1 MARLPRLSV
10 AGVPHLLVQRAQ
22 HQQPVFRDAADRALF
37 RTLLGEAL
45 QAHGVALHAYA
56 LLDHELRLLLT
67 PREATSLSRMVQA
80 LGRRYGS
87 AFNRRHGRTG
97 GLWEGRFRAT
107 LIEPEAHL
115 LDAMRWLEQASEG
128 PPGST
133 SREHHTGEKMDP
145 IVSDHSHFWSL
156 GNTPFDREMAYRQ
169 LLATPLSPAEVV
181 RLSAAVVK
189 GWPLGSEAF
198 VAGLSRLTERRLT
211 PLPRGRPPKLVEAEN
226 LSPIKRGEEIP
237 GK

>member
-37 RTLLGEAL
+37 RGLLGEAL

-67 PREATSLSRMVQA
+67 PRDATALSRMVQA

-87 AFNRRHGRTG
+87 AFNRRHGRSG

-107 LIEPEAHL
+107 LIEAEAHL
-115 LDAMRWLEQASEG
+115 LDAMRWIEQADEG
-128 PPGST
+128 DAGST
-133 SREHHTGEKMDP
+133 SRGHHTGEKNDP
-145 IVSDHSHFWSL
+145 LVSDHSHFWSL

-169 LLATPLSPAEVV
+169 MLANPLPSADVA
-181 RLSAAVVK
+181 RLTAAVAK

-198 VAGLSRLTERRLT
+198 VAGLSRLTERRLM
-211 PLPRGRPPKLVEAEN
+211 PLPRGRPPKQVAAIDVSLFKKA
-226 LSPIKRGEEIP
+226 
-237 GK
+237 GKNTGK